1 MTTPTRT
8 WHFLTGEYPPDR
20 GGVADYTALVA
31 AGLAKHGCAV
41 HVWSTGDSPEAIV
54 EPSGVVVHRV
64 AGRFGWTG
72 LARLNRA
79 LNTCPEPRILCVQYV
94 PHAFGWKAMN
104 VAFIAWVVGRRVLA
118 GDEIVVMF
126 HEVIFPWVRRPLHH
140 NVIAFV
146 TRIMAG
152 VLARSAHRLFVSIP
166 AWAPLVRTFGC
177 LRRAEITTVPIPAT
191 IPYSPQPDRVVA
203 LRGQLLTA
211 GTRFVVGHFG
221 TYGSLITQ
229 MLGPVVRALLQRRAD
244 VAVVLL
250 GSNGGQWKHELIR
263 DQPAWSNRIVAT
275 GELTAA
281 QVATHLQ
288 ACDLVIQPY
297 PDGASARRT
306 SLMAALANGVP
317 VVTTTGALSDA
328 VWYSGV
334 VPAVAVEKIAEF
346 PDVVCQLLDD
356 PHART
361 RVGQAGAKLYQD
373 QFTLER
379 TISILMHDVLER
391 RQPERAS

>member
-1 MTTPTRT
+1 MTTSTRT
-8 WHFLTGEYPPDR
+8 WHFITGEYPPDR

-31 AGLAKHGCAV
+31 AGLAKDGCAV
-41 HVWSTGDSPEAIV
+41 HVWSPGESPEPIV
-54 EPSGVVVHRV
+54 DPSGVVVHRV
-64 AGRFGWTG
+64 AGRFDWAG
-72 LARLNRA
+72 LARVNRE
-79 LNTCPEPRILCVQYV
+79 LSRCPEPRILCVQYV

-104 VAFIAWVVGRRVLA
+104 VVFIAWVVGRRLLTS
-118 GDEIVVMF
+118 DEIVVMF
-126 HEVIFPWVRRPLHH
+126 HEVIFPWVRRPRHH
-140 NVIAFV
+140 NVIALV
-146 TRIMAG
+146 TRVMAG
-152 VLARSAHRLFVSIP
+152 VLARSGHRLFVSIP
-166 AWAPLVRTFGC
+166 AWAPLVRAFGF
-177 LRRAEITTVPIPAT
+177 LRRAEITTLPIPST
-191 IPYSPQPDRVVA
+191 IPYSPQPEEVFA

-211 GTRFVVGHFG
+211 GTRLVVGHFG

-229 MLGPVVRALLQRRAD
+229 MLGPVVRDLLQRRAD
-244 VAVVLL
+244 VVVVLL
-250 GSNGGQWKHELIR
+250 GGNGGRWKHDLLR
-263 DQPAWSNRIVAT
+263 DQPAWSNRVVAT

-281 QVATHLQ
+281 QVAIHLQ

-297 PDGASARRT
+297 PDGASVRRT

-317 VVTTTGALSDA
+317 VVTTTGTLSDA

-356 PHART
+356 TQART

-379 TISILMHDVLER
+379 TISILMRDVLER